1 VNQGL
6 VRRLGGGRDQSL
18 VLNNTVLFIILR
30 CERDLLAEIAPV
42 RIGSASLLSLQC
54 CPMLHASI
62 WTFPVVQQFLYNE
75 ELGRARL
82 VVARFFEVA
91 VRCTDRQYALTVE
104 GASGSKDTIAHEVG
118 RRIKEK

>member
-1 VNQGL
+1 
-6 VRRLGGGRDQSL
+6 
-18 VLNNTVLFIILR
+18 
-30 CERDLLAEIAPV
+30 
-42 RIGSASLLSLQC
+42 
-54 CPMLHASI
+54 MLHASI